1 IAGMKHPPGKPNKAH
16 RDQQRGVGR
25 RQAQGDKGGS
35 AERESKH
42 QHQPRADLVDEKPD
56 RQLSRDRGDARDGQ
70 RKAQFDKADAERR
83 LQEREQWRQN
93 QTLEMLDEVRG
104 RNDRDRAG
112 FAPRPPPLASR
123 ESLPAPGMAA
133 ASVVISVLPPG
144 TAPLKISALVPPRQ
158 SQL

>member
-1 IAGMKHPPGKPNKAH
+1 VPRKPAKVWIEKARPSRRDLRREDRVIGGMKHAPGKPNKAH
-16 RDQQRGVGR
+16 RDQQRGIGR
-25 RQAQGDKGGS
+25 RQAQGNKGGS

-56 RQLSRDRGDARDGQ
+56 RQLSRDRGDAGDGQ

-83 LQEREQWRQN
+83 LQEREQRRQN

-112 FAPRPPPLASR
+112 FAPSTAASR
-123 ESLPAPGMAA
+123 LA
-133 ASVVISVLPPG
+133 
-144 TAPLKISALVPPRQ
+144 
-158 SQL
+158 